1 MPPAAKKAV
10 SPSLA
15 DVLTDLR
22 TEQNTSD
29 HMVIGSLPE
38 FDMTVQGYSTGNIAL
53 DWVTRVGGYP
63 HGRIVEQFG
72 PPSSGKTTS
81 ALSAMGVEQAKCIE
95 SGEGYVMFEDF
106 ERSIDPAYCKK
117 LGLDVAHSSFI
128 YVKPD
133 SFEHGANLFRKLL
146 ATGELRMCIFDSVA
160 AMVTEKEKEA
170 ETGKANV
177 ADRAKMMHQ
186 FLRQSKDDAERF
198 GTTMIFLN
206 HHLEVVDA
214 TPMGAKMAARGIKR
228 FTQPGGKALS
238 FYASMRV
245 EFKTLTVI
253 RTAEMD
259 SLTNRKEDQVRQ
271 QDVQA
276 TIVKNKT
283 GDPFGTAKLRV
294 RWGHGFSN
302 EYSVLD
308 ILTKHG
314 AVEVTKTG
322 WYTFPVDL
330 SPGDKPLKSR
340 GEDTTISK
348 MEADPGWTAHLTAYA
363 QMLLE
368 QSGGEVVDGSLY
380 DSDGNVK
387 VDTAD
392 LDALLDV
399 DEDDID
405 LNTGEVLG

>member
-1 MPPAAKKAV
+1 MTPPKTK
-10 SPSLA
+10 PSTLAGVLA
-15 DVLTDLR
+15 DIR
-22 TEQNTSD
+22 AEQNTTD

-38 FDMTVQGYSTGNIAL
+38 FDMTVKGYSTGNIAL
-53 DWVTRVGGYP
+53 DWITRTGGYP

-81 ALSAMGVEQAKCIE
+81 ALSAMGREQALCIE
-95 SGEGYVMFEDF
+95 ADEGYVMFEDF
-106 ERSIDPAYCKK
+106 ERSIDPEYCQK
-117 LGLDVAHSSFI
+117 LGLDVGHPSFI

-133 SFEHGANLFRKLL
+133 SFEHGANLFRRLL

-160 AMVTEKEKEA
+160 AMVTEKEKES

-186 FLRQSKDDAERF
+186 FLRQTKDDAERY

-206 HHLEVVDA
+206 HHLQVVDA
-214 TPMGAKMAARGIKR
+214 TPMGQKLAARGIKQ

-238 FYASMRV
+238 FYASMRI
-245 EFKTLTVI
+245 EFKPLTVI

-259 SLTNRKEDQVRQ
+259 ALTNRKEDQVRQ

-314 AVEVTKTG
+314 AVDLTKQG
-322 WYTFPVDL
+322 WYTFPADL
-330 SPGDKPLKSR
+330 APDGKQYKSR
-340 GEDTTISK
+340 GEDSTISK
-348 MEADPGWTAHLTAYA
+348 IEDNPEWSARLTAYA

-368 QSGGEVVDGSLY
+368 QSGGESVDGSQY
-380 DSDGNVK
+380 DNDGNIK
-387 VDTAD
+387 VDD

-399 DEDDID
+399 SLDDID
-405 LNTGEVLG
+405 EETGEVLV